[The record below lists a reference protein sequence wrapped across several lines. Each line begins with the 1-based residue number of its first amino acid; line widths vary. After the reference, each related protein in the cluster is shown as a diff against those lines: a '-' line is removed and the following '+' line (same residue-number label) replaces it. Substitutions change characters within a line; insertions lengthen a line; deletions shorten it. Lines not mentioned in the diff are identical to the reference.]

1 MDCELLGHSVQCDV
15 YHWTQRTDKYKCF
28 DFVDLV
34 GVSAIKN
41 NLGIDTGII
50 PLIGHCE
57 IPMRFPNDDYGLG
70 AKVVELSQSED
81 DDASELTI
89 NRITASSVS
98 NPNIYRFL

>member
-1 MDCELLGHSVQCDV
+1 M
-15 YHWTQRTDKYKCF
+15 CF

-34 GVSAIKN
+34 PMSDIKN

-50 PLIGHCE
+50 PLIGHCKTM
-57 IPMRFPNDDYGLG
+57 MRDPNDDYGLW

-81 DDASELTI
+81 DDASEMAI

-98 NPNIYRFL
+98 NPNISRFLQKLEHCTGDEPEALHNHLKQASL